1 MRELVGKIPTKDPNI
16 TEVVYLSEIVRCL
29 ECQRTVPVGIE
40 VVTVQSDEE
49 SKKVIR
55 RVCYCRGHGF
65 DYETKAQSLPIRA
78 HAQSEMPVLRVNNPA
93 WLDLNTKA
101 NKNANVC

>member
-40 VVTVQSDEE
+40 VVTVARNDD

-65 DYETKAQSLPIRA
+65 DYETKAQSLPIRL
-78 HAQSEMPVLRVNNPA
+78 HAQSERPCSVSIILPGH
-93 WLDLNTKA
+93 DLNSKA
-101 NKNANVC
+101 NQNANVC